1 MKDHPYLEK
10 IACSCGKEYSFQ
22 TCPVN
27 DGCGMRI
34 NFTFDLEK
42 VREILTWEELGVR
55 KNNPFV
61 KYKELLPLANSN
73 EYYSLGEG
81 NTPIIHARRLGKK
94 LGLPNLFLKNEMINP
109 SGSFKDRPISVG
121 VARAKEMGAKTVT
134 AASSGNAAAAL
145 STYAA
150 HLGLQAVV
158 FVPDNVPKGKLAHLL
173 LLGAKVIRGR
183 KREGEV
189 EDPTT
194 RLLQM
199 AIDNYG
205 WTPCPSFGPFN
216 CFQFEGTKTLGY
228 EIIEYSREN
237 NISFDKVFFP
247 TGSGGLLGGTMKGMD
262 EFKQMGLVNEIPK
275 PFCIQASECPPIV
288 HAFEK
293 SKTPDEVEDWMKK
306 YQTIAGGLADPH
318 PWDGDAAIHWLYEGK
333 GQALAVTE
341 EQIVT
346 AHKLLARQEGL
357 FAEPSGVAGLA
368 GLIVAVE
375 RGMIDSSEQ
384 ILLPIT
390 GLGLKDTETV
400 NELLYDPI
408 FASFDELDKLKNNSK
423 W

>member
-1 MKDHPYLEK
+1 MKDHPYIEQ
-10 IACSCGKEYSFQ
+10 ITCSCGKEYTFQ
-22 TCPVN
+22 TCPAN
-27 DGCGMRI
+27 DGCGKRI
-34 NFTFDLEK
+34 NFTFNLEK
-42 VREILTWEELGVR
+42 VKEVLTWEELANR

-61 KYKELLPLANSN
+61 KYKELLPLADSN
-73 EYYSLGEG
+73 ENYSLGEG
-81 NTPIIHARRLGKK
+81 NTPIIHAQRLGKK
-94 LGLPNLFLKNEMINP
+94 LGLTNLYLKNEMINP

-121 VARAKEMGAKTVT
+121 VARAKEMGATTVT

-173 LLGAKVIRGR
+173 LLGAKVIRGKR
-183 KREGEV
+183 KEGEV

-194 RLLQM
+194 RLLQL
-199 AIDNYG
+199 AIDNFG

-237 NISFDKVFFP
+237 KVPFDKIFFP
-247 TGSGGLLGGTMKGMD
+247 TGSGGLLSGTMKGMD
-262 EFKQMGLVNEIPK
+262 EFRQMGLVNEIPQ
-275 PFCIQASECPPIV
+275 PFCIQPKECAPIV
-288 HAFEK
+288 EAFK
-293 SKTPDEVEDWMKK
+293 KNKKPNDVDDWMKTPN
-306 YQTIAGGLADPH
+306 TIAGGLADPH
-318 PWDGDAAIHWLYEGK
+318 PWDGDAAIHWLNETN

-341 EQIVT
+341 DQIRT

-357 FAEPSGVAGLA
+357 FGEPSGVAGLA
-368 GLIVAVE
+368 GLMVAVE
-375 RGMIDSSEQ
+375 KGMIDPSER

-400 NELLYDPI
+400 NELLYEPI
-408 FASFDELDKLKNNSK
+408 YASFEELDELRKQF
-423 W
+423 